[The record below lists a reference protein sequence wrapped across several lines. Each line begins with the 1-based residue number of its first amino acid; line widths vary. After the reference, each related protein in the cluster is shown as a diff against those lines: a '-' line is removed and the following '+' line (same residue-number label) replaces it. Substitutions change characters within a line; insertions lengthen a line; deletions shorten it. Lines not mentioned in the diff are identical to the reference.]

1 MTWGL
6 TKVSITDMIFGYL
19 DSQLLEDTVEW
30 LKGNERLIYNK
41 VVLWLYP
48 CDFIPPPTL
57 TDLKA
62 SLSQS
67 CIISELCLRSR
78 FYQRNYIDKPE
89 SAEGEVPP
97 VEIELLNGFLL
108 ME

>member
-1 MTWGL
+1 MRGSFTIKW
-6 TKVSITDMIFGYL
+6 SF
-19 DSQLLEDTVEW
+19 
-30 LKGNERLIYNK
+30 
-41 VVLWLYP
+41 
-48 CDFIPPPTL
+48 DFIHVILSPPPPHTL

-89 SAEGEVPP
+89 SAEGEIPP